1 MSFFDRLSS
10 IKNDF
15 QDNVKDKPEHSLS
28 GGLLQN
34 FAKTFVEHK
43 GLLLALSAVSLMG
56 SVKGISMNAVPQEPV
71 SYESNI
77 SQYQNYKSGLEVSK
91 KFINSNYKEDLK
103 KLDYDAIQDIMG
115 DHKMDMQYVFKNPY
129 TDKNIISLKI
139 LQKTDIGSYASV
151 EHGIPAK
158 LTLHNSLLV
167 MDHDSH
173 NVVIVPSQLK
183 DIKEKLN
190 LKSSQSII
198 DAYVIN
204 HEMAHTTVRQ
214 SPRYDGYTVEKDKE
228 AHSDISSIILTTKEA
243 SAKEASLHSS
253 ADVFALSMISKNV
266 SLETFNTLVDDVI
279 VFRTSALNLD
289 GKLADGF
296 DHNSVYSLLELK
308 NAVNKNPELLTMRNN
323 NITEFSHNLLSNI
336 SEKNYTNMMQSNL
349 EKRGIEFSKE
359 SVLQEL
365 KSGSPSA
372 TIKNAFAHI
381 VEVQSDKTMPDYI
394 KNTPDARL
402 QKVAN
407 KIAYEINNP
416 RTYND
421 MIETLFLSSNKEFH
435 SDVVN
440 DLYKQVQEKSNL
452 DESFIKVA
460 KQEIYFD
467 SLNFASNEDGRTL
480 EITQSANNY
489 MKHNI

>member
-15 QDNVKDKPEHSLS
+15 QENIKDKPEHSLS

-56 SVKGISMNAVPQEPV
+56 SVKNISMNTVPQEPV
-71 SYESNI
+71 SYQSTI
-77 SQYQNYKSGLEVSK
+77 SEYQNYKSGLEISN
-91 KFINSNYKEDLK
+91 KFVNSNYKEDLK
-103 KLDYDAIQDIMG
+103 KLDYEAIKDIMG

-129 TDKNIISLKI
+129 TNRNIISLEIK
-139 LQKTDIGSYASV
+139 QKTEIGSYASV

-158 LTLHNSLLV
+158 LSLHNSLLV

-183 DIKEKLN
+183 AIKDDLK
-190 LKSSQSII
+190 LKSSQDVIN
-198 DAYVIN
+198 AYVIN

-228 AHSDISSIILTTKEA
+228 AHSDISSIILTSKQIGEQA
-243 SAKEASLHSS
+243 SKTDKTHTSLNR
-253 ADVFALSMISKNV
+253 NV
-266 SLETFNTLVDDVI
+266 ALETFNTLVDDVI
-279 VFRTSALNLD
+279 VFRVSGLHVDN
-289 GKLADGF
+289 KLADAF
-296 DHNSVYSLLELK
+296 DHNSVYPLLELK
-308 NAVNKNPELLTMRNN
+308 NAVNNNPELLTMKSN
-323 NITEFSHNLLSNI
+323 NITEFSYNLLSNI
-336 SEKNYTNMMQSNL
+336 SQKEYREMMHTNL
-349 EKRGIEFSKE
+349 EKRGIDINKE

-365 KSGSPSA
+365 KANKPSPVV
-372 TIKNAFAHI
+372 KNNFAHVVQ
-381 VEVQSDKTMPDYI
+381 VESDKSMPEYVA
-394 KNTPDARL
+394 KTPEVRL
-402 QKVAN
+402 GKIAN

-416 RTYND
+416 LNYNQ
-421 MIETLFLSSNKEFH
+421 MIENLFLSSNKADH
-435 SDVVN
+435 SELVK

-467 SLNFASNEDGRTL
+467 SLSFANNEDARTQ

-489 MKHNI
+489 LKNKG